1 MGEGAFEGQ
10 FVAIGYQPGGLI
22 LATKTRGGG
31 GAGERP
37 IVEYEVEQRKDS
49 HTGSS

>member
-31 GAGERP
+31 GAGELP

>member
-31 GAGERP
+31 AGERP